1 MPHRISISL
10 LIHLPQMLRQN
21 LHILTCCNSFSNL
34 RIQLIERIATARLHI
49 VVSVPFY
56 AGDKENRKYGVC
68 HEHLISAVSPAGA
81 AGHHL
86 VKIKIFS
93 AVRNSHNK
101 KHVSS
106 RSVLL
111 PFVICY
117 YRHIYRLL
125 QR

>member
-1 MPHRISISL
+1 
-10 LIHLPQMLRQN
+10 MLWQN
-21 LHILTCCNSFSNL
+21 LDIPAARNPFSNL
-34 RIQLIERIATARLHI
+34 RIQLIERIAAARLHI

-56 AGDKENRKYGVC
+56 AGDKEKRKYGVC
-68 HEHLISAVSPAGA
+68 HEHLISAVSSAGA